1 MGEAMKI
8 VTNYDPKPIP
18 ERGFDWEAVTD
29 NYDLGSPVGHGL
41 TEKEAKL
48 DLLEQLTDYA
58 EDAETIAE
66 ICRLEAE
73 IIAHNDPNQM
83 ELPL

>member
-1 MGEAMKI
+1 MIIKI
-8 VTNYDPKPIP
+8 ITHYDPKPIP

-48 DLLEQLTDYA
+48 DLLEQLMDDA
-58 EDAETIAE
+58 EGAETIAE

-73 IIAHNDPNQM
+73 IIARSDPNQM
-83 ELPL
+83 ELSL